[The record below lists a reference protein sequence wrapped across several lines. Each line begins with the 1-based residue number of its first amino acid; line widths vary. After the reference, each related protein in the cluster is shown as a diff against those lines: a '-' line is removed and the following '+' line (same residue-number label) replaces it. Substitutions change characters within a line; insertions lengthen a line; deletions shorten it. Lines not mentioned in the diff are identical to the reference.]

1 MYICQASH
9 YDHGVATRSRNPR
22 GEGARLREQLL
33 RAASEVLDEVGDAD
47 RVSVRAIARRAGVS
61 PTALYLHFPDRD
73 AAVAAAVDA
82 GFVAFNAALRDAAG
96 TGRLPDRELSDAGLV
111 LVGGTLLVTPGF
123 LTDIVGFFLVLP
135 FTRPIA
141 RRLLAWVIARR
152 FVALTQSTP
161 QRGPADPRVIPGEVY
176 RSDPDP

>member
-1 MYICQASH
+1 MA
-9 YDHGVATRSRNPR
+9 A
-22 GEGARLREQLL
+22 LL
-33 RAASEVLDEVGDAD
+33 FLIFVIVPALEIWVLIEVGQVIGAWWTVGLLLADALLGAWL
-47 RVSVRAIARRAGVS
+47 VRREGRR
-61 PTALYLHFPDRD
+61 TWQ
-73 AAVAAAVDA
+73 
-82 GFVAFNAALRDAAG
+82 ALRDAAG

-152 FVALTQSTP
+152 FVALTQRTQ

-176 RSDPDP
+176 RDPDP

>member
-1 MYICQASH
+1 MA
-9 YDHGVATRSRNPR
+9 V
-22 GEGARLREQLL
+22 LL
-33 RAASEVLDEVGDAD
+33 FLIFVIVPALEIWVLIEVGQVIGAWWTVGLLLADALLGAWL
-47 RVSVRAIARRAGVS
+47 VRREGRR
-61 PTALYLHFPDRD
+61 TWR
-73 AAVAAAVDA
+73 
-82 GFVAFNAALRDAAG
+82 ALRDAAG
-96 TGRLPDRELSDAGLV
+96 TSRLPDRELSDAGLV

-152 FVALTQSTP
+152 FVALTQQTP

>member
-1 MYICQASH
+1 MA
-9 YDHGVATRSRNPR
+9 A
-22 GEGARLREQLL
+22 LL
-33 RAASEVLDEVGDAD
+33 FLIFVIVPALEIWVLIEVGQVIGAWWTVGLLLADALLGAWL
-47 RVSVRAIARRAGVS
+47 VRREGRR
-61 PTALYLHFPDRD
+61 TWQ
-73 AAVAAAVDA
+73 
-82 GFVAFNAALRDAAG
+82 ALRDAAG

-152 FVALTQSTP
+152 FVALTQQTP

-176 RSDPDP
+176 RSDDDP

>member
-1 MYICQASH
+1 MA
-9 YDHGVATRSRNPR
+9 A
-22 GEGARLREQLL
+22 LL
-33 RAASEVLDEVGDAD
+33 FLIFVIVPTLEIWVLIEVGQVIGAWWTVGLLLADALLGAWL
-47 RVSVRAIARRAGVS
+47 VRREGRR
-61 PTALYLHFPDRD
+61 TWQ
-73 AAVAAAVDA
+73 
-82 GFVAFNAALRDAAG
+82 ALRDAAG

-152 FVALTQSTP
+152 FVALTQRTQ